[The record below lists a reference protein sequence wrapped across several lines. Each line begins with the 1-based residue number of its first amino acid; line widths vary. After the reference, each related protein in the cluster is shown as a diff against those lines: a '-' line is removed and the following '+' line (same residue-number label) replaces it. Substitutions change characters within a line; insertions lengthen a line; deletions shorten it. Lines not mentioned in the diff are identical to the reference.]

1 MPFFFLGILILIQQQ
16 KLAKKTEGTVIE
28 RSSMILVEKIPVIL
42 WVVLDLI
49 IFYIDWLAGQG
60 RIPMTGITVV
70 TGFILHIV
78 GALMA
83 FFVLQKIAEK
93 VRWKK
98 IKWFSKLA
106 RCSMPM
112 YLFHQQ
118 IIYFTIAWFNGRI
131 NPYIN
136 AVLNFLIALIISFL
150 ISITLMSFKYTRLL
164 LGEK

>member
-1 MPFFFLGILILIQQQ
+1 
-16 KLAKKTEGTVIE
+16 
-28 RSSMILVEKIPVIL
+28 MILVEKIPVIL